1 MDPRTKHMLTAAP
14 LPLLARMATPSTLAF
29 FVQGIVSLAE
39 VWFIG
44 QLGSISLAAIAL
56 SFPLLMLTQTLSG
69 GAIGGAVAS
78 AIARALGAADVA
90 RAESL
95 VWHALAIAIMGALV
109 LFAIFLMG
117 GEAFITLLGGRGEVL
132 EQSYSYALVLLSGG
146 VFIWM
151 LGITSAIFRG
161 MGNMQ
166 YPALAIMLGSI
177 FQIPLSGCLILGVYG
192 LPKLGIV
199 GAAVSAVISGLLVSI
214 VMLRRLSKGDG
225 IIRLRLSAM
234 SFSKA
239 NFRDILQVALPASL
253 SPILTIATVLM
264 LTAFV
269 GRFGEA
275 ALAGYGIG
283 SRIEFLIIPLVFG
296 LGSSMTSLV
305 GMGIGAGD
313 IHRAERVGWIGGL
326 CAGVIAGV
334 VGIVLAIFPDGWI
347 SLFTQ
352 DSLVHTSAKSFIQIA
367 GPCFFFQGLGLS
379 LYFASQGANAMR
391 WPVLA
396 TILRVAVAGCVSYSL
411 GFIFDVGL
419 TGIYYGAALGMVSY
433 AIIIA
438 GALKFGAWR
447 PSIK

>member
-1 MDPRTKHMLTAAP
+1 MDPRTQHLLTAPP

-29 FVQGIVSLAE
+29 LIQGVVSLAE

-56 SFPLLMLTQTLSG
+56 AFPLLMLTQTLSG
-69 GAIGGAVAS
+69 GAMGGAVAS
-78 AIARALGAADVA
+78 AIARALGAGDVA
-90 RAESL
+90 RAETL
-95 VWHALAIAIMGALV
+95 VWHALAMGVMGALA
-109 LFAIFLMG
+109 LFVIFLLG
-117 GEAFITLLGGRGEVL
+117 GEAFIRLLGGRGEVL
-132 EQSYSYALVLLSGG
+132 AQSYTYALVLLSGG
-146 VFIWM
+146 VFVWL

-166 YPALAIMLGSI
+166 YPALAMMLGSLV
-177 FQIPLSGCLILGVYG
+177 QVPLSGCLILGVYG
-192 LPKLGIV
+192 FPQLGIV
-199 GAAVSAVISGLLVSI
+199 GAAVSAIASGLLVSL
-214 VMLRRLSKGDG
+214 VMLRHLATSDG
-225 IIRLRLSAM
+225 IVKLRLSAL
-234 SFSKA
+234 SFAKTH
-239 NFRDILQVALPASL
+239 FDDILQVALPASL

-313 IHRAERVGWIGGL
+313 IDRAERVGWIGGL
-326 CAGVIAGV
+326 SAGVIAGAL
-334 VGIVLAIFPDGWI
+334 GIVLAIFPDGWI
-347 SLFTQ
+347 ALFTQ
-352 DSLVHTSAKSFIQIA
+352 DPLVHASAKDFIQIA

-379 LYFASQGANAMR
+379 LYFASQGANAML

-396 TILRVAVAGCVSYSL
+396 TILRVLVAGCVSFSL
-411 GFIFDVGL
+411 GFIFDIGL
-419 TGIYYGAALGMVSY
+419 VGIYYGAALGMMSY

-438 GALKFGAWR
+438 GALKLGAWR
-447 PSIK
+447 PSAK